1 MNQLFDRFMKTYLIR
16 PGKKVDKTEAFYP
29 LIRKDIPQEIKSI
42 IGSEYLVTGSVGRGV
57 RTAYPWVGIFNPEI
71 TKSAQHGLY
80 VVYLFKKD
88 MSGFYLSLNQG
99 ITYFKDRFKKESYD
113 KAIQMAEHFRGIIGE
128 TRFSKTGI
136 DLGSEKRDLGYG
148 YQCTNIVSKYY
159 HFEDYSDQELRDDL
173 RDMMKL
179 YERVYKVFAPI
190 PYDRYI
196 EMVINDE
203 AFDLVEAD
211 EADKIINQN
220 ILRASG
226 KDEVKIRTVE
236 LVERQPRVIRPTTV
250 SREGVIRKQ
259 DYLKRAEEDQRT
271 GILGEQL
278 VIDYEKNRLNKLGRP
293 DLAQKIRWVAK
304 ESDAYGFDI
313 KSFDI
318 DDSGQFVEIVIE
330 VKTTKLRY
338 DAPFYV
344 TENELE
350 TSKTYGDLY
359 RVYRIIDIES
369 ERPQMYIKAGSI
381 DKNFVLKPKAYVA
394 V

>member
-1 MNQLFDRFMKTYLIR
+1 MNKLFDRFMKTYLIR

-29 LIRKDIPQEIKSI
+29 LIREDIPQKIKSI

-57 RTAYPWVGIFNPEI
+57 RTAYPWVGIFNPKI

-88 MSGFYLSLNQG
+88 MSGFYLSLHQG
-99 ITYFKDRFKKESYD
+99 ITYFKERYKKQSYD
-113 KAIQMAEHFRGIIGE
+113 KAVQMAGHFRSLIGE
-128 TRFSKTGI
+128 TRFSKTEI
-136 DLGSEKRDLGYG
+136 DLGSDKHDLGYG

-159 HFEDYSDQELRDDL
+159 HLEDYTDLELRDDL
-173 RDMMKL
+173 RDMMEL
-179 YERVYKVFAPI
+179 YERVYTEFAPM

-203 AFDLVEAD
+203 AFDLIEAD

-226 KDEVKIRTVE
+226 GDEVKIRTVE
-236 LVERQPRVIRPTTV
+236 LVEREPRVSKPNTI
-250 SREGVIRKQ
+250 SREGTIRKQ
-259 DYLKRAEEDQRT
+259 DYLKKAEEDQKT
-271 GILGEQL
+271 GILGEKL
-278 VIDYEKNRLNKLGRP
+278 VIDYEEERLKSLGRP
-293 DLAQKIRWVAK
+293 DLAEKIRWVAK

-318 DDSGQFVEIVIE
+318 DDSGQLVEIVIE